1 MILNIELEQHL
12 LAGIIKYPKK
22 YFDVSSFIS
31 EEDFYSEDSYVNKTL
46 FLVIKQMI
54 EGGEQIDDL
63 LLSQRVKSLGIS
75 FEDNIDIFEYI
86 KSLRLRRISEG
97 SINSIAEDLKK
108 VTARR
113 LITKSCLD
121 VVKKMKS
128 ASLDLSLS
136 EIIDQADLSYNQN
149 VDLISVKK
157 DIPENIADQMESFIE
172 GRALCPIEEFGF
184 MGPHERLNEMYGSLL
199 RPGNITVVVARS
211 GVGKTQFCMDFS
223 TKVAMQHQVPVL
235 HFDNGEMSKE
245 ELMIRQ
251 CAAMSGVSM
260 HLIETGKWRKQDKET
275 INKVVSVWKRLKNLK
290 FYYYNVAGLDVDS
303 MINVL
308 KRFYYSQVGR
318 GKKMIFSFDYIKT
331 TSEKNSKNQSHWQLI
346 GDMVTKFKNCIQHE
360 ICEDGEPMIPM
371 ITSVQS
377 NRYGITN
384 NRSSEN
390 VVDDES
396 IVSLSD
402 QITQFS
408 SHLFVLRK
416 KTLDEQENEPA
427 SFGTHKLICLKYRHL
442 GENALRAIDP
452 VELPEGGKRNNY
464 IHLDMQN
471 FNITEKGDLLD
482 MLDFQELNGI
492 EPTEEDDLGVP
503 DL

>member
-1 MILNIELEQHL
+1 
-12 LAGIIKYPKK
+12 
-22 YFDVSSFIS
+22 
-31 EEDFYSEDSYVNKTL
+31 
-46 FLVIKQMI
+46 
-54 EGGEQIDDL
+54 
-63 LLSQRVKSLGIS
+63 
-75 FEDNIDIFEYI
+75 
-86 KSLRLRRISEG
+86 
-97 SINSIAEDLKK
+97 
-108 VTARR
+108 
-113 LITKSCLD
+113 
-121 VVKKMKS
+121 
-128 ASLDLSLS
+128 
-136 EIIDQADLSYNQN
+136 
-149 VDLISVKK
+149 
-157 DIPENIADQMESFIE
+157 
-172 GRALCPIEEFGF
+172 
-184 MGPHERLNEMYGSLL
+184 
-199 RPGNITVVVARS
+199 
-211 GVGKTQFCMDFS
+211 
-223 TKVAMQHQVPVL
+223 
-235 HFDNGEMSKE
+235 
-245 ELMIRQ
+245 
-251 CAAMSGVSM
+251 
-260 HLIETGKWRKQDKET
+260 
-275 INKVVSVWKRLKNLK
+275 
-290 FYYYNVAGLDVDS
+290 

-452 VELPEGGKRNNY
+452 IELPDGGKRNNY
-464 IHLDMQN
+464 LHLNMHN
-471 FNITEKGDLLD
+471 FNITERGDLID

-492 EPTEEDDLGVP
+492 NPNEDGDLDAP